1 MLGFANLIAD
11 GISMGYGDF
20 LSSTAE
26 KDYSASQQTLADWS
40 VANDIH
46 GEMLELVS
54 VYEEQG
60 MAKDDADKVSA
71 HSPKILVLIKRSY
84 SSPSIMLTI
93 ESRMVSTFSAHS
105 PISFEHICQFD
116 VYS

>member
-26 KDYSASQQTLADWS
+26 RDYSATQQTLADWS
-40 VANDIH
+40 VENDIH

-54 VYEEQG
+54 AYEEQG

-71 HSPKILVLIKRSY
+71 HSPPLSLTKLITETSL
-84 SSPSIMLTI
+84 SAPA
-93 ESRMVSTFSAHS
+93 SRRM
-105 PISFEHICQFD
+105 
-116 VYS
+116 